1 MGTIHLPQDFREFF
15 QSFNRHNVEYLL
27 VGGYAVGYH
36 GYPRATIDIDVW
48 VAANPE
54 NARRVVTALEEFGFG
69 SQVLVEGLFLE
80 SDQVVRM
87 GLPPMRIEIMTS
99 ISGVDFNDA
108 YDQRVEDVL
117 DGVPVKLISLQHL
130 KANKVAAA
138 RAKDLAD
145 LEELP

>member
-1 MGTIHLPQDFREFF
+1 MGTIHLPQDFKEFF
-15 QSFNRHNVEYLL
+15 QSFNRHEVEYLL

-54 NARRVVTALEEFGFG
+54 NARRVVTALEDFGFG

-99 ISGVDFNDA
+99 ILGVQFRDA

-130 KANKVAAA
+130 KANKIAAA

>member
-15 QSFNRHNVEYLL
+15 QSFNQHEVEYLL

-36 GYPRATIDIDVW
+36 GYPRATMDIDVW
-48 VAANPE
+48 VASNPE
-54 NARRVVTALEEFGFG
+54 NARRVVAALEDFGFG
-69 SQVLVEGLFLE
+69 GEVLVEGLFLE
-80 SDQVVRM
+80 ADQVIRM
-87 GLPPMRIEIMTS
+87 GLPPMRIEILTS
-99 ISGVDFNDA
+99 ISGVDFQDA
-108 YDQRVEDVL
+108 YDERIEDVL
-117 DGVPVKLISLQHL
+117 DGVPVKLISLHHL

>member
-1 MGTIHLPQDFREFF
+1 MGTIHLPQDFKEFF
-15 QSFNRHNVEYLL
+15 QSFNRHEVEYLL

-48 VAANPE
+48 VASSPE
-54 NARRVVTALEEFGFG
+54 NARRVVAALEDFGFG
-69 SQVLVEGLFLE
+69 GEVLSEELFLE
-80 SDQVVRM
+80 GDQVVRM
-87 GLPPMRIEIMTS
+87 GLPPMRIEILTS
-99 ISGVDFNDA
+99 ISGVDFQDA
-108 YDQRVEDVL
+108 YDQRIEDVL

-130 KANKVAAA
+130 KANKIAAA

>member
-1 MGTIHLPQDFREFF
+1 MGTIHLPQDFKEFF
-15 QSFNRHNVEYLL
+15 QSFNQHEVEYLL

-36 GYPRATIDIDVW
+36 GYPRATMGIDVW
-48 VAANPE
+48 VASNPE
-54 NARRVVTALEEFGFG
+54 NARRVVAALEDFGFSG
-69 SQVLVEGLFLE
+69 EVLVEGLFLE
-80 SDQVVRM
+80 SDKVVRM

-99 ISGVDFNDA
+99 ISGVDFKDA
-108 YDQRVEDVL
+108 YDQRIEDML
-117 DGVPVKLISLQHL
+117 DGVPIKLISLHHL

>member
-15 QSFNRHNVEYLL
+15 QSLNRHGVKYLL

-36 GYPRATIDIDVW
+36 GYPQATMDIDVW
-48 VAANPE
+48 VESTPG
-54 NARRVVTALEEFGFG
+54 NARRVVAALEDFGFG
-69 SQVLVEGLFLE
+69 GEVLTEELFLKG
-80 SDQVVRM
+80 DQIIRM

-99 ISGVDFNDA
+99 ISGVEFGEA
-108 YDQRVEDVL
+108 YDQRIKDEL
-117 DGVPVKLISLQHL
+117 DGVQVNLISLRHL
-130 KANKVAAA
+130 KVNKVAAA

>member
-1 MGTIHLPQDFREFF
+1 MGTIHLPQDFKEFF
-15 QSFNRHNVEYLL
+15 QSFNQHEVEYLL

-54 NARRVVTALEEFGFG
+54 NARRVVTALEDFGFG

-80 SDQVVRM
+80 SDNVVRM

-99 ISGVDFNDA
+99 ISGVHFKDA
-108 YDQRVEDVL
+108 YDQRVEDML
-117 DGVPVKLISLQHL
+117 DGVPVKLISLEHL

>member
-1 MGTIHLPQDFREFF
+1 MGTIHLPQDFKEFF
-15 QSFNRHNVEYLL
+15 QSFNQHEVEYLL

-36 GYPRATIDIDVW
+36 GYPRATMDIDVW
-48 VAANPE
+48 VASNPE
-54 NARRVVTALEEFGFG
+54 NARRVVAALEDFGFG
-69 SQVLVEGLFLE
+69 GKALVEELFLE

-87 GLPPMRIEIMTS
+87 GLPPMRIEILTS
-99 ISGVDFNDA
+99 ISGVDFEDA
-108 YDQRVEDVL
+108 YSQKIDDVL
-117 DGVPVKLISLQHL
+117 DEVPVKLISLHHL

>member
-15 QSFNRHNVEYLL
+15 QSLNRHGVKYLL

-36 GYPRATIDIDVW
+36 GYPRATMDINVW
-48 VAANPE
+48 VESTPE
-54 NARRVVTALEEFGFG
+54 NARRVVEALEDFGFG
-69 SQVLVEGLFLE
+69 GEVLSEELFLKD
-80 SDQVVRM
+80 DQIIRM

-99 ISGVDFNDA
+99 ISGVEFGEA
-108 YDQRVEDVL
+108 YDQRIKDEL
-117 DGVPVKLISLQHL
+117 DGVQVNLISLRHL
-130 KANKVAAA
+130 KVNKVAAA

>member
-1 MGTIHLPQDFREFF
+1 MGTIHLPQDFKEFF
-15 QSFNRHNVEYLL
+15 QSFNQHEVEYLL

-36 GYPRATIDIDVW
+36 GYPRATMDIDVW
-48 VAANPE
+48 IASNSE
-54 NARRVVTALEEFGFG
+54 NARRVVAALEDFGFSG
-69 SQVLVEGLFLE
+69 EVLVEGLFLE
-80 SDQVVRM
+80 SDNVVRM

-99 ISGVDFNDA
+99 ISGVDFKDA
-108 YDQRVEDVL
+108 YDQRIEDML
-117 DGVPVKLISLQHL
+117 DGVPVKLISLDHL